1 MSGAGD
7 DLDHWA
13 DARSSMQQF
22 ERAATRVSLPWFGG
36 ASLLAVAVV
45 LFITLGV
52 LLDLSRT
59 RLSDSFAWTRHGD
72 AILLRLV
79 DIRQSVAQAEAN
91 ARAFALIPDPAN
103 VAALTAAQREW
114 RTDEAALR
122 ALVSDNPA
130 QQQRL
135 DQIYG
140 LVEARFARL
149 EWFVR
154 LDAAARAA
162 IVAMPADRPSRTQQR
177 RLSAQITTRLAA
189 FRAVEIGLLDERRAF
204 AERDS
209 TILDYLSIALA
220 LLAPLCGVAG
230 FYLLF
235 QERHRRHARE
245 LQMELIHTQRLALMG
260 ETASMLAHEVN
271 QPLAAATNYLSVV
284 NRLAAGTG
292 GTEKLRET
300 AQKAAEQINRAVS
313 IVQRLRN
320 FIAKRDSE
328 RASESAALVVAEAVS
343 LFGTLRTTIRLRTDI
358 APGLP
363 NLYID
368 RVQIEQVLV
377 NLLRNALEAMQ
388 ASERRELD
396 LSVSAVAG
404 GMVQFALRD
413 TGPGLPREV
422 AERLFRPFV
431 STKPDGMGV
440 GLSICRKIVSDHGGR
455 IWAMPAEGG
464 GTVFAFTLP
473 GHDGDTAAEAA

>member
-1 MSGAGD
+1 MSG

-13 DARSSMQQF
+13 DARSSMRQF
-22 ERAATRVSLPWFGG
+22 ERATTRVSLSWFGG
-36 ASLLAVAVV
+36 ASLLAVAVA
-45 LFITLGV
+45 LFIALGTM
-52 LLDLSRT
+52 LNISLT
-59 RLSDSFAWTRHGD
+59 RLSDSFAWTQHGD
-72 AILLRLV
+72 AILLRVV
-79 DIRQSVAQAEAN
+79 DIQQNVFEAEAN
-91 ARAFALIPDPAN
+91 VRAFALNPDSAN
-103 VAALTAAQREW
+103 VAALAAAHRQW
-114 RTDEAALR
+114 RADEAALR
-122 ALVSDNPA
+122 GLVSDNAA

-135 DQIYG
+135 DEIYR

-154 LDAAARAA
+154 QDPAARAA
-162 IVAMPADRPSRTQQR
+162 LVAAPGAARAEQK
-177 RLSAQITTRLAA
+177 RLSAKIAAHLTA
-189 FRAVEIGLLDERRAF
+189 FRAIEIGLLNERRAF

-209 TILDYLSIALA
+209 TLLNYLSISLA

-235 QERHRRHARE
+235 QERQRRHARE

-284 NRLAAGTG
+284 NRLAMGMDGA
-292 GTEKLRET
+292 ERLRET
-300 AQKAAEQINRAVS
+300 AQKAAEQIARAVN

-343 LFGTLRTTIRLRTDI
+343 LFGTLRTTVRLKTEV

-396 LSVSAVAG
+396 LSVSAAPG

-413 TGPGLPREV
+413 TGPGLAKEV

-455 IWAMPAEGG
+455 IWAVPAEGG

-473 GHDGDTAAEAA
+473 GYYGDAAAAAA